1 MKKLVFATNN
11 QHKLQEIKEILKGKF
26 EVVSLKEINFFD
38 EIEEPFE
45 TLHENALQ
53 KARVVHQFC
62 GLDVFSDDTGLEVDV
77 LNGAPG
83 VYSARYAGE
92 NCSFQDNVKKLLK
105 ALISEENRKAK
116 FRTVI
121 ALILNNKEYTFD
133 GVVEGEITKE
143 QSGSEGFGYDPIF
156 KPEGFET
163 TFAEMTS
170 EAKNNISHRGRAV
183 QKLTTFL
190 KTKNLPE

>member
-26 EVVSLKEINFFD
+26 EVISLKEINFFD

>member
-11 QHKLQEIKEILKGKF
+11 LHKLQEIKEILIEQF
-26 EVVSLKEINFFD
+26 EVVSLKEMNFFD
-38 EIEEPFE
+38 EIEEPYE
-45 TLHENALQ
+45 TLHKNALQ

-62 GLDVFSDDTGLEVDV
+62 GLDVFSDDTGLEVDA

-83 VYSARYAGE
+83 VYSARYAGV

-105 ALISEENRKAK
+105 ALNSEENRKAK

-170 EAKNNISHRGRAV
+170 EAKNKISHRGRAV
-183 QKLTTFL
+183 QKLATFL
-190 KTKNLPE
+190 KTKN

>member
-1 MKKLVFATNN
+1 MNKLVFATNN

>member
-26 EVVSLKEINFFD
+26 EVISLKEINFFD

-53 KARVVHQFC
+53 KARVVHQFW
-62 GLDVFSDDTGLEVDV
+62 GLDVFSDDTGLEVDA

-105 ALISEENRKAK
+105 ALNSEENRKAK
-116 FRTVI
+116 FRSVI

-170 EAKNNISHRGRAV
+170 EAKNNVSHRGRAV

>member
-11 QHKLQEIKEILKGKF
+11 LHKLQEIKEILIDQF
-26 EVVSLKEINFFD
+26 EVVSLKEMNFFD
-38 EIEEPFE
+38 EIEEPYE
-45 TLHENALQ
+45 TLHKNALQ

-62 GLDVFSDDTGLEVDV
+62 GLDVFSDDTGLEVDA

-83 VYSARYAGE
+83 VYSARYAGV

-105 ALISEENRKAK
+105 ALNSEENRKAK

-170 EAKNNISHRGRAV
+170 EAKNKISHRGRAV
-183 QKLTTFL
+183 QKLATFL
-190 KTKNLPE
+190 KTKN

>member
-1 MKKLVFATNN
+1 M
-11 QHKLQEIKEILKGKF
+11 
-26 EVVSLKEINFFD
+26 NFFD
-38 EIEEPFE
+38 EIEEPYE
-45 TLHENALQ
+45 TLHKNALQ

-62 GLDVFSDDTGLEVDV
+62 GLDVFSDDTGLEVDA

-83 VYSARYAGE
+83 VYSARYAGV

-105 ALISEENRKAK
+105 ALNSEENRKAK

-170 EAKNNISHRGRAV
+170 EAKNKISHRGRAV
-183 QKLTTFL
+183 QKLATFL
-190 KTKNLPE
+190 KTKN

>member
-11 QHKLQEIKEILKGKF
+11 LHKLQEIKEILIDQF
-26 EVVSLKEINFFD
+26 EVVSLKEMNFFD
-38 EIEEPFE
+38 EIEEPYE
-45 TLHENALQ
+45 TLHKNALQ

-62 GLDVFSDDTGLEVDV
+62 GLDVFSDDTGLEVEA

-83 VYSARYAGE
+83 VYSARYAGV

-105 ALISEENRKAK
+105 ALNSEENRKAK

-170 EAKNNISHRGRAV
+170 EAKNKISHRGRAV
-183 QKLTTFL
+183 QKLATFL
-190 KTKNLPE
+190 KTKN

>member
-11 QHKLQEIKEILKGKF
+11 QHKLQEIKEILKDKF

-53 KARVVHQFC
+53 KARVIHQFC
-62 GLDVFSDDTGLEVDV
+62 GLDVFSDDTGLEVDA
-77 LNGAPG
+77 LNGEPG

-92 NCSFQDNVKKLLK
+92 NCSFQDNVNKLLE
-105 ALISEENRKAK
+105 ALNSEVNRKAK

-121 ALILNNKEYTFD
+121 ALILNNQEYTFD

-156 KPEGFET
+156 KPEGLET

-170 EAKNNISHRGRAV
+170 EAKNKISHRGRAV
-183 QKLTTFL
+183 QKLANFL
-190 KTKNLPE
+190 TSNL

>member
-11 QHKLQEIKEILKGKF
+11 LHKLQEIKEILIDQF
-26 EVVSLKEINFFD
+26 EVVSLKEMNFFD
-38 EIEEPFE
+38 EIEEPYE
-45 TLHENALQ
+45 TLHKNALQ

-62 GLDVFSDDTGLEVDV
+62 GLDVFSDDTGLEVDA

-83 VYSARYAGE
+83 VYSARYAGV

-105 ALISEENRKAK
+105 ALNSEENRKAK

-143 QSGSEGFGYDPIF
+143 QCGSEGFGYDPIF

-183 QKLTTFL
+183 QKLATFL
-190 KTKNLPE
+190 KTKN

>member
-26 EVVSLKEINFFD
+26 EVISLKEINFFD

-45 TLHENALQ
+45 TLEENALE
-53 KARVVHQFC
+53 KARVIHKFC
-62 GLDVFSDDTGLEVDV
+62 GLDVFSDDTGLEVDA

-105 ALISEENRKAK
+105 ALNSEENRKAK

-143 QSGSEGFGYDPIF
+143 QNGSEGFGYDPIF

-170 EAKNNISHRGRAV
+170 EAKNKISHRGRAV
-183 QKLTTFL
+183 QKLATFL
-190 KTKNLPE
+190 KTKN